1 MDTNNVCP
9 DCKKSYEKMPE
20 RCICGWYLVKENK
33 SNKDNGRCLYFEESG
48 RCKELGSV
56 ALRAKSHDWY
66 CGDHARK
73 LREESYQRIQGFKY
87 EI

>member
-1 MDTNNVCP
+1 
-9 DCKKSYEKMPE
+9 MPE
-20 RCICGWYLVKENK
+20 RCICGWYLVKESK
-33 SNKDNGRCLYFEESG
+33 SNTDNGRCLYIEESG
-48 RCKELGSV
+48 QCEESGSV